1 LLLPRVF
8 SVSLRHVR
16 ELPNKNN
23 LTVKGITMD
32 TQSILVEP
40 TIVAPTIHSSA
51 VLAEFS
57 VSVWSGRKKDKRAS
71 AQVTM
76 HNNARSGT
84 ANVHKKLLGDC
95 AELKAV
101 TDFVAK
107 VRLHHYALTMP
118 WADLGQRL
126 VPTAMLMDYTEQMS
140 SYEQEFH
147 RLVQE
152 FLDVY
157 EWEIVQARARL
168 GSLFDN
174 ADYTSTDDLR
184 HKFAYKVA
192 ITPVPSSGDFRVDLG
207 NEVNTMLQ
215 TSFQEHYQEQLTKAM
230 SDVYNRTR
238 IYLERLYRSLDY
250 NEGERRPKLV
260 ESTFDGVL
268 DMIELLGICNLT
280 GDVQM
285 EAIRAKLENQFRGVG
300 KMPLSSEALRHSSHV
315 RAETK
320 AVVKDVIKTL
330 PTIDL

>member
-1 LLLPRVF
+1 
-8 SVSLRHVR
+8 
-16 ELPNKNN
+16 
-23 LTVKGITMD
+23 MD
-32 TQSILVEP
+32 TQNILAEGMYASVP
-40 TIVAPTIHSSA
+40 TITAPTLHSSA
-51 VLAEFS
+51 VLAEFT
-57 VSVWSGRKKDKRAS
+57 VTFWSGRKRDKRAS

-84 ANVHKKLLGDC
+84 ANVYKKLLGDC
-95 AELKAV
+95 AELKTVA
-101 TDFVAK
+101 DFTSK

-118 WADLGQRL
+118 WADHGQRL
-126 VPTAMLMDYTEQMS
+126 VPTAVLMDYTEQMS
-140 SYEQEFH
+140 SYEQEFYQ
-147 RLVQE
+147 LTQE
-152 FLDVY
+152 FLNVY
-157 EWEIVQARARL
+157 EWEIIQARAKL
-168 GSLFDN
+168 GNLFDN
-174 ADYTSTDDLR
+174 ADYASVDDLR
-184 HKFAYKVA
+184 RKFSYKVA

-215 TSFQEHYQEQLTKAM
+215 TSFQEHYEEQLTKAM
-230 SDVYNRTR
+230 GDVYNRTR
-238 IYLERLYRSLDY
+238 TYLERLYHSLDY
-250 NEGERRPKLV
+250 NEGEKRPRLM

-300 KMPLSSEALRHSSHV
+300 KMPLSSEALRYSSHV